1 MNDNEF
7 IESPTQVIKTTQSQ
21 SQEDDYNK
29 AGFTQR
35 SYKQSIDHSVR
46 LVAKLSATLSQTA
59 DSSSPTQTDP
69 PSPTQNDVSSSSL
82 TKSEKRLIELTRQ
95 GASGRLRA
103 EAILGEKLRGE
114 AKRARLDKKQ
124 KSLKKR
130 KVKNS

>member
-21 SQEDDYNK
+21 SQEDDDNE
-29 AGFTQR
+29 ADFTQR
-35 SYKQSIDHSVR
+35 SYKRSIDHSAQ
-46 LVAKLSATLSQTA
+46 LIAKLSSTLSQTA

-69 PSPTQNDVSSSSL
+69 PSPTQNDFSPSSL
-82 TKSEKRLIELTRQ
+82 TKSEKRLIELTHQ
-95 GASGRLRA
+95 GARGRLRA

-124 KSLKKR
+124 KS
-130 KVKNS
+130 